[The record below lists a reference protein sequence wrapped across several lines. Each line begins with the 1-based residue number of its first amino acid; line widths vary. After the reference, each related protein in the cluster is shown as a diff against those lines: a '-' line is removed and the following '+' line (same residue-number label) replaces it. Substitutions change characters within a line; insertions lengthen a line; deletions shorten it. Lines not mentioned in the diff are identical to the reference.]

1 VRPAQWIEVEIAIA
15 AATLAPTAHTVSKMW
30 LLIDARLD
38 ISFLSA
44 RALDFDFFSFLCIN
58 TSFAFCPPKRKIAR
72 RAMTT
77 SAAMGFEPN
86 PTPEA
91 RKSCFPYSTK
101 SKICND
107 FPDFPDLLL
116 LLFQSLTYKP
126 VVSRQHS

>member
-1 VRPAQWIEVEIAIA
+1 MEIAIA

-30 LLIDARLD
+30 LVIDARLD
-38 ISFLSA
+38 VRRLSA
-44 RALDFDFFSFLCIN
+44 RALDFEFFSFLFIIA
-58 TSFAFCPPKRKIAR
+58 SFAFCPPKRKIAR

-91 RKSCFPYSTK
+91 RKSRFLYSTK

-116 LLFQSLTYKP
+116 LLFHSLTYKP
-126 VVSRQHS
+126 VVSREHT